1 MSQLPT
7 ELFYSKDHEWAKIEG
22 EFALIGITDHA
33 QGELGD
39 IVYVEMPKLGSTYR
53 QDDCFGSVEAVKTV
67 SELFMPLSGEVV
79 ETNDQL
85 ADEPELIN
93 SDPYAKGWMLKIKL
107 SNPAETANLLNA
119 QGYAALIA

>member
-1 MSQLPT
+1 MSLLPN

-22 EFALIGITDHA
+22 EYAYVGITEHA

-39 IVYVEMPKLGSTYR
+39 IVFVDMPKLSSSFR

-79 ETNDQL
+79 EVNEKL

-93 SDPYAKGWMLKIKL
+93 SDPYGQGWMLKIKL
-107 SNPAETANLLNA
+107 SNPAETENLLNA